1 MAEAVRF
8 CLNYL
13 IMKNL
18 LAVLLFFSLS
28 SFDSFKNTDKKPSK
42 WIISETSSLIVNGS
56 TNVNKFSC
64 VILPSPKS
72 DTVLVS
78 NDKSNNIMLSGAI
91 HISVSEF
98 NCDNPIMT
106 RELRKTL
113 KEKEYPYLHIRF
125 VSLKEISTINNQTK
139 VIKGLIEIELAGK
152 IKRFQISYL
161 LNANKNQMIL
171 SGTQAINFSDFN
183 LQPPKKMGKLIKAK
197 DKLEVALYLKMEL
210 I

>member
-1 MAEAVRF
+1 
-8 CLNYL
+8 
-13 IMKNL
+13 MKTL
-18 LAVLLFFSLS
+18 LSLVFLFSSLGLHL
-28 SFDSFKNTDKKPSK
+28 FERPDRDSK
-42 WIISETSSLIVNGS
+42 WVISESSSLIVNGS

-78 NDKSNNIMLSGAI
+78 NDKSNNLLLSGAI
-91 HISVSEF
+91 HIKLSEF
-98 NCDNPIMT
+98 DCNNTLMT

-113 KEKEYPYLHIRF
+113 KVHDYPYLHIRF
-125 VSLKEISTINNQTK
+125 VSLREISTISNQKK
-139 VIKGLIEIELAGK
+139 VIKGMIEIELAGK
-152 IKRFQISYL
+152 AKLFRIEYQLKT
-161 LNANKNQMIL
+161 NKNLMTL

-197 DKLEVALYLKMEL
+197 DELKVVLYLKMEL